1 METPFVPPFVPEQ
14 TFSLPQEPQQ
24 PILPAQDFYKNL
36 WTPPI
41 EPGILQAL
49 DLRKEANTALNNA
62 TNQYE
67 ADIADFKNIQATEAE
82 QGIGSLPEFKGISPE
97 LRVRGTDLGPS
108 DRPMSP
114 QFDPNL
120 GQPKRGIPNDPF
132 ANSFLNS
139 GLSQLPSNQQNDT
152 LTTQVFQ
159 SGFRPNRKRGR

>member
-1 METPFVPPFVPEQ
+1 M
-14 TFSLPQEPQQ
+14 
-24 PILPAQDFYKNL
+24 LPAQDFYKNL
-36 WTPPI
+36 WAPAIDPAI
-41 EPGILQAL
+41 SEMLN
-49 DLRKEANTALNNA
+49 LRKEANTALGNA

-82 QGIGSLPEFKGISPE
+82 QGIGSLPEFRDASPE
-97 LRVRGTDLGPS
+97 LRVRGTNLGPS

-132 ANSFLNS
+132 ASSYLNS

>member
-1 METPFVPPFVPEQ
+1 
-14 TFSLPQEPQQ
+14 
-24 PILPAQDFYKNL
+24 KNL
-36 WTPPI
+36 WAPAIDPAI
-41 EPGILQAL
+41 SEMLN
-49 DLRKEANTALNNA
+49 LRKEANTALGNA

-82 QGIGSLPEFKGISPE
+82 QGIGSLPPFTGGEG
-97 LRVRGTDLGPS
+97 RGRGAVGRS
-108 DRPMSP
+108 DRSMFP

-132 ANSFLNS
+132 ASSYLNS

-159 SGFRPNRKRGR
+159 SGF

>member
-1 METPFVPPFVPEQ
+1 MPWEPEPMPWEEPFP
-14 TFSLPQEPQQ
+14 LGPQQ
-24 PILPAQDFYKNL
+24 PMLPAPEFYKNL
-36 WTPPI
+36 WTPAIDPAI
-41 EPGILQAL
+41 SEVLN
-49 DLRKEANTALNNA
+49 LRQEANTALGNA

-82 QGIGSLPEFKGISPE
+82 QGIGSLPEFRDASPE
-97 LRVRGTDLGPS
+97 LRVRGTNLGPS